1 MCPLYFVFRKYLYS
15 TASARPGPLTH
26 CCCWGNT
33 CLRCCKWSQLRVTTS
48 NIAGQTYHASQL
60 TECDGNIIGLYC
72 GGPLILR
79 LTLSISPSVCVNKP
93 HQRFKQ
99 WNMLRGRCAG
109 VFVFF
114 CVSPDFTTS
123 QNPVSNVSFSASVPG
138 SANERSA
145 RASLCQWESR
155 KQTTPIC
162 LTSWAVSTL
171 APCQSWTRPP
181 STLCILLKKSQLPY
195 ILKALVRFIDRK
207 LAKHLT
213 KGSFVSMSFYVSY
226 NRLFRKTLSAYFRK
240 SVITLSYVIT
250 IFISENEKS

>member
-99 WNMLRGRCAG
+99 WNMLRGSCAAAPESLYFS
-109 VFVFF
+109 VFPRTLQHHKIPCPMF
-114 CVSPDFTTS
+114 PS
-123 QNPVSNVSFSASVPG
+123 QPQFPG
-138 SANERSA
+138 RPMRDQLGLHSANESRGS
-145 RASLCQWESR
+145 RQHRYVWHHEQCQHWLLASHGH
-155 KQTTPIC
+155 
-162 LTSWAVSTL
+162 VH
-171 APCQSWTRPP
+171 RPL
-181 STLCILLKKSQLPY
+181 S
-195 ILKALVRFIDRK
+195 V
-207 LAKHLT
+207 
-213 KGSFVSMSFYVSY
+213 FY
-226 NRLFRKTLSAYFRK
+226 
-240 SVITLSYVIT
+240 
-250 IFISENEKS
+250 